1 MAGFGKWVGGAIG
14 WALGG
19 PIGGILGY
27 QVGKFF
33 TSGIQIDEEGS
44 RGAYQGHGAT
54 RGGDFAMAL
63 VVLSAAVM
71 NADGKVLKS
80 ELEFVKKFFKL
91 NFGDDMADQLLLL
104 LREALK
110 QNVDVRGVAAQIR
123 TNMDHPKRL
132 LLLLREA
139 LKQNVDVRGV
149 ASQIRTN
156 MDHPKRLLLL
166 QYLYGIAK
174 SDGNVDKSEIDLIR
188 TIARHLGI
196 SAKDITSIEEPFN
209 TGSAN
214 PYKVL
219 EISKDCSNSEV
230 KKAYRKLAIKF
241 HPDKIGDLGEGPK
254 KQAKE
259 RFLQVQSAYEEIKK
273 TRGFK

>member
-27 QVGKFF
+27 QVGKLFS
-33 TSGIQIDEEGS
+33 SGNQKQEG
-44 RGAYQGHGAT
+44 GAT
-54 RGGDFAMAL
+54 RSGDFAMAL

-71 NADGKVLKS
+71 NADGKVVKS
-80 ELEFVKKFFKL
+80 ELDFVKKFLKM
-91 NFGDDMADQLLLL
+91 NFGDTMADQLLQL

-110 QNVDVRGVAAQIR
+110 QR
-123 TNMDHPKRL
+123 
-132 LLLLREA
+132 
-139 LKQNVDVRGV
+139 VDVRGV
-149 ASQIRTN
+149 ASQIRSN

-166 QYLYGIAK
+166 QYLFGIAK
-174 SDGNVDKSEIDLIR
+174 ADGNVDKTELDLIR
-188 TIARHLGI
+188 DIARHLGI
-196 SAKDITSIEEPFN
+196 SAKDISSIEEPFN

-219 EISKDCSNSEV
+219 EITKTATDSEV

-254 KQAKE
+254 KLAKE
-259 RFLQVQSAYEEIKK
+259 RFLQVSNAYEELKK
-273 TRGFK
+273 ARGFK

>member
-27 QVGKFF
+27 QVGNFF
-33 TSGIQIDEEGS
+33 TSGVQSNEYGG
-44 RGAYQGHGAT
+44 RGASRAQGTT
-54 RGGDFAMAL
+54 RGGDFAMSL

-80 ELEFVKKFFKL
+80 ELEFVKKFLKL
-91 NFGDDMADQLLLL
+91 NFGDDMSDQLVLL

-110 QNVDVRGVAAQIR
+110 KNVDVRGVAARIR

-132 LLLLREA
+132 R
-139 LKQNVDVRGV
+139 
-149 ASQIRTN
+149 
-156 MDHPKRLLLL
+156 LL

-174 SDGNVDKSEIDLIR
+174 ADGNVDKSEINLIR

-196 SAKDITSIEEPFN
+196 NAKDISSIEEPFN
-209 TGSAN
+209 TGTLN

-219 EISKDCSNSEV
+219 EISKNASDSDV

-254 KQAKE
+254 KQAKG
-259 RFLQVQSAYEEIKK
+259 RFLQVQGAYEKIKK
-273 TRGFK
+273 ARGFK

>member
-19 PIGGILGY
+19 PIGGILGF

-33 TSGIQIDEEGS
+33 TSGIQDEEGG
-44 RGAYQGHGAT
+44 RGAYQGHRAT

-71 NADGKVLKS
+71 NADGKVVKS
-80 ELEFVKKFFKL
+80 ELEFVKKFLKL
-91 NFGDDMADQLLLL
+91 NFGDNMADQLLLL

-110 QNVDVRGVAAQIR
+110 QNVDVRRVADQIR
-123 TNMDHPKRL
+123 K
-132 LLLLREA
+132 
-139 LKQNVDVRGV
+139 
-149 ASQIRTN
+149 N

-174 SDGNVDKSEIDLIR
+174 SDGDVDKSEIDLIR

-219 EISKDCSNSEV
+219 EISNDCSDSDV

-254 KQAKE
+254 KLAKE

-273 TRGFK
+273 ARGFK

>member
-19 PIGGILGY
+19 PIGGVLGY

-33 TSGIQIDEEGS
+33 TSGIQLDEKGG
-44 RGAYQGHGAT
+44 RGVT

-91 NFGDDMADQLLLL
+91 NFGDKMTDQLLIL

-110 QNVDVRGVAAQIR
+110 QNVDVRGIAAQIR
-123 TNMDHPKRL
+123 TNMDH
-132 LLLLREA
+132 
-139 LKQNVDVRGV
+139 
-149 ASQIRTN
+149 S
-156 MDHPKRLLLL
+156 KRLLLL
-166 QYLYGIAK
+166 QFLYGIAK

-188 TIARHLGI
+188 IIARHLGI
-196 SAKDITSIEEPFN
+196 SPKDITSIEEPFN

-219 EISKDCSNSEV
+219 EISDECSDSEV

-254 KQAKE
+254 KLAKE

-273 TRGFK
+273 ARGFK

>member
-33 TSGIQIDEEGS
+33 TSGIQINEEGS
-44 RGAYQGHGAT
+44 RGSYQGHGAT

-91 NFGDDMADQLLLL
+91 NFGEDMADQLLLL

-110 QNVDVRGVAAQIR
+110 QNVDVRGVAA
-123 TNMDHPKRL
+123 
-132 LLLLREA
+132 
-139 LKQNVDVRGV
+139 
-149 ASQIRTN
+149 QIRTN

-219 EISKDCSNSEV
+219 EISKDCSDSDV